1 MFLPESFEIELGCRR
16 SKDNGTHLRGEKH
29 QSGGVFE
36 LLLQGVDLLL
46 APLFGG
52 QEFNYLILFGR
63 DDFSQ

>member
-1 MFLPESFEIELGCRR
+1 MFG
-16 SKDNGTHLRGEKH
+16 
-29 QSGGVFE
+29 

-63 DDFSQ
+63 NDFSQ